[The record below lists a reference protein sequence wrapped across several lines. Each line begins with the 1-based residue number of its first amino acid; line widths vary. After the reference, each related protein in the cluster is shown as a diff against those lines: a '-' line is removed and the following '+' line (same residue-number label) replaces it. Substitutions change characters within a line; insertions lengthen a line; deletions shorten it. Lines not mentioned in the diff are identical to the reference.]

1 MRGEA
6 LGEALNASGVTSL
19 AAVSHDR
26 EAGGRD
32 LGVPPAGGRIGRV
45 TGSSVNGRSVRTAP
59 TTAGSAS
66 PLDDGD
72 RGDPARAVGVG
83 AGAGAGAGGGVAGI
97 EPQALVLVL
106 ER

>member
-1 MRGEA
+1 RA
-6 LGEALNASGVTSL
+6 GVRVAQGDL
-19 AAVSHDR
+19 ADQGHACVQVFVDQVQ
-26 EAGGRD
+26 EVGDG
-32 LGVPPAGGRIGRV
+32 GGRIGRV
-45 TGSSVNGRSVRTAP
+45 TGSSVNRRSVRTAP

-72 RGDPARAVGVG
+72 RGDPARAVGVAAG